1 MKSWI
6 RIVLGLLIV
15 AILTGIYIYFFV
27 YNKQHPDFESEPAV
41 YSLNAGTV
49 FRSFRNNPEAASRI
63 FNGKMIGLTGPV
75 SAVEQTDSLVTV
87 VFVYGQGL
95 FGDEGIRITMLPG
108 NREKALG
115 LSLGAVVTV
124 KGYCTGYNETD
135 VILEQ
140 GSVVGNDLK

>member
-6 RIVLGLLIV
+6 RIGLVLLFV
-15 AILTGIYIYFFV
+15 AILTGMYIYFFV
-27 YNKQHPDFESEPAV
+27 YNKKHPDFESEPAV
-41 YSLNAGTV
+41 YRLNAGTV

-75 SAVEQTDSLVTV
+75 NAVEQTDSLVTV
-87 VFVYGQGL
+87 VFVFGQGL
-95 FGDEGIRITMLPG
+95 FGDEGIRCTMLPKF
-108 NREKALG
+108 NDAARS
-115 LSLGAVVTV
+115 LSTNEEVSI

-140 GSVVGNDLK
+140 GSIVGID